1 MDAMTLLEE
10 ELTAVTEAGLYASKE
25 AFLEEAVVALLDSR
39 SDLRELIACKLYEKG
54 IFSLGRA
61 AEWARLSIEELK
73 EGLRRQGIVRQSTA
87 ELDEIE
93 AMARRSLAAAGRA
106 AR

>member
-1 MDAMTLLEE
+1 MDTTTLLEE

-25 AFLEEAVVALLDSR
+25 AFLEEAVAALLESR
-39 SDLRELIACKLYEKG
+39 SDLRELIACRFYEKG

-73 EGLRRQGIVRQSTA
+73 ESLHRQGIVRQSTA
-87 ELDEIE
+87 ALDEID